1 MASAMPRQLSVSA
14 AWANAYR
21 VCRWRRWSGASESGL
36 YASNRRWNAPS
47 STAVAANRRAGV
59 ASGPSR
65 WASVSPAGTGVDL
78 GGGQVLAEQSRRL
91 YAVGGAVVVDADDDA
106 DAMAVRHRAAE
117 HCEVSH
123 AVHSSV
129 VSVFSPMRSPVM
141 PSCLVV
147 RGAGAGCHV
156 ASGVGRRLWRCV
168 LACFLRYAL
177 AVSPICGDIPYMVY
191 LRVCGKLNWN
201 P

>member
-59 ASGPSR
+59 ASGPVGQCQSR
-65 WASVSPAGTGVDL
+65 GYGVDL

>member
-36 YASNRRWNAPS
+36 YASNRRCNV
-47 STAVAANRRAGV
+47 AVVHGRRGEPARGRGV
-59 ASGPSR
+59 RAEPVGQCQSR
-65 WASVSPAGTGVDL
+65 GYGVDL

-168 LACFLRYAL
+168 LACFCGMPLLFRRFAGTYL
-177 AVSPICGDIPYMVY
+177 IWYICGCVES
-191 LRVCGKLNWN
+191 
-201 P
+201 

>member
-36 YASNRRWNAPS
+36 YASNRRCNVPS

-65 WASVSPAGTGVDL
+65 WASVSPAGL

-91 YAVGGAVVVDADDDA
+91 YVVGGAVVVDADDDA

-168 LACFLRYAL
+168 LACFCGMPLLFRRFAGTYL
-177 AVSPICGDIPYMVY
+177 IWYICGCVES
-191 LRVCGKLNWN
+191 
-201 P
+201 

>member
-1 MASAMPRQLSVSA
+1 MMPTH
-14 AWANAYR
+14 
-21 VCRWRRWSGASESGL
+21 G
-36 YASNRRWNAPS
+36 
-47 STAVAANRRAGV
+47 
-59 ASGPSR
+59 GP
-65 WASVSPAGTGVDL
+65 
-78 GGGQVLAEQSRRL
+78 
-91 YAVGGAVVVDADDDA
+91 
-106 DAMAVRHRAAE
+106 HRAAE

-156 ASGVGRRLWRCV
+156 ASAWGVAFGDVFSRVFAVCPC
-168 LACFLRYAL
+168 CFADLRGHTLYGIFAG
-177 AVSPICGDIPYMVY
+177 VW
-191 LRVCGKLNWN
+191 KLNWN